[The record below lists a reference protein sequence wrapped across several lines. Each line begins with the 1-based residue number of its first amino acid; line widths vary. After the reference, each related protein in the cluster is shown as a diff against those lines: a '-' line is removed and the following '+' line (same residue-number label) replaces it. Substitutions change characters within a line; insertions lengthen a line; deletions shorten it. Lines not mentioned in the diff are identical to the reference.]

1 MQLASE
7 LIFLIAGLFVG
18 TGSVW
23 LIAAIQMKAVR

>member
-7 LIFLIAGLFVG
+7 LIAGLFVG

-23 LIAAIQMKAVR
+23 RIAAIQMKAVR